1 MQNLS
6 AEDDIEVNKE
16 DQENINKFSRM
27 NLKYDDL
34 DEEITKLK
42 KQIQTY
48 KDAVEEIE
56 TCMEDD
62 GILLKVGEVFTPQ
75 EEDTVTEKLNKMIDD
90 SEKRLTE
97 CTEQIE
103 EVKND
108 MDGMKK
114 VLYAK
119 FGSNINLEK

>member
-1 MQNLS
+1 MNNLS

-27 NLKYDDL
+27 NLKFDDL
-34 DEEITKLK
+34 EEEISKLK

-56 TCMEDD
+56 GCMVK
-62 GILLKVGEVFTPQ
+62 IGEVFTPQ
-75 EEDTVTEKLNKMIDD
+75 DEDTVTEKLNKMMDD
-90 SEKRLTE
+90 AEKRLGEATE
-97 CTEQIE
+97 EIE
-103 EVKND
+103 EVKTN

-114 VLYAK
+114 TLYAK
-119 FGSNINLEK
+119 FGSNINLER